1 MGSSCDSRGAQPRR
15 DRKVESDWHPTAPA
29 RQVNVCRPAC
39 FGIVSSNAVLRKG
52 ALSWAWAEQSWF
64 FVLGRKPGGCALV
77 VAAVAQEVV
86 SFRAVAAARAHE
98 AVVPVAVHSAFAK
111 RASEVLLENGC
122 SEPSLHHGF
131 EENGLHVAVC
141 PFRRNSVQP
150 LAGSLYA
157 GELKV
162 RKVAW
167 VVARSLLEL
176 LQAVGVDS
184 CGKLSL

>member
-1 MGSSCDSRGAQPRR
+1 M
-15 DRKVESDWHPTAPA
+15 
-29 RQVNVCRPAC
+29 
-39 FGIVSSNAVLRKG
+39 
-52 ALSWAWAEQSWF
+52 
-64 FVLGRKPGGCALV
+64 

-150 LAGSLYA
+150 LAGTLYA
-157 GELKV
+157 GERKV
-162 RKVAW
+162 REVAW

-176 LQAVGVDS
+176 LFKYIIKQFGVSDKTAES
-184 CGKLSL
+184 FEVVLGFTVISSVCFLFPLAMKRDMSAFRYVSLASIGALLYTGVVLLIELPEFYSFFRPL